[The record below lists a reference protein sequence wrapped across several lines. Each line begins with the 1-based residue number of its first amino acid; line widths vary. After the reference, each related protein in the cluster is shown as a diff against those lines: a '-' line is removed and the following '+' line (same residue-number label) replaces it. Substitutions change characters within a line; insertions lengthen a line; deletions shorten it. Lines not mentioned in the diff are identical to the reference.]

1 MLFGLCQEGEGKLCG
16 QVSVLCVRGEV
27 ITGCVGKKRGE
38 RRKENEGFLLLV
50 AFFFSFFFKAN
61 VSFQLFTIFHHQ
73 WSKKIKQKW

>member
-50 AFFFSFFFKAN
+50 AFFLPSFLKLMLAS
-61 VSFQLFTIFHHQ
+61 SFLQYFIINGV
-73 WSKKIKQKW
+73 KR